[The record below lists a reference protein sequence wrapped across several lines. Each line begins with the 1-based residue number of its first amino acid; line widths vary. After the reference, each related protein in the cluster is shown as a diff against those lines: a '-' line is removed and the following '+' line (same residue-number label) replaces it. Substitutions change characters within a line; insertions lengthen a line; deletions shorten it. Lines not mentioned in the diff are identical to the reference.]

1 MEVIEMNKT
10 IDLSGS
16 WTYSLDQENKG
27 IKEEWFRNQISQD
40 NTFQLPSKTT
50 DNKVGTSLKDHWKVN
65 EESVNSLRTLYDYK
79 GIIWF
84 QKTFKIPAK
93 WNQKYIQ
100 LFLERVMFQTQV
112 WINGYFAGIQDS
124 LSVPHTFDV
133 SSFIKPGEKNTFTI
147 RVDNQDVQKI
157 GTYPSA
163 YTEETQTIW
172 NGIIGKI
179 ELQCQERLRC

>member
-1 MEVIEMNKT
+1 AE
-10 IDLSGS
+10 
-16 WTYSLDQENKG
+16 
-27 IKEEWFRNQISQD
+27 
-40 NTFQLPSKTT
+40 
-50 DNKVGTSLKDHWKVN
+50 
-65 EESVNSLRTLYDYK
+65 
-79 GIIWF
+79 
-84 QKTFKIPAK
+84 

-100 LFLERVMFQTQV
+100 LFLERVMFQSQV

-179 ELQCQERLRC
+179 ELQCQERLRCSQIQVFPKVDQKNINVRMNLLNQTDKHTDVTVSLKVKLADQKNQNRVDQVEERVSLPANGQSTFAHTVHLSQDLYLWDEFTPHLYEL